1 MEREGVVG
9 AHVAVLLDEE
19 QFVIRF
25 VGRQEADAVAVQGKA
40 VQRAHAQ
47 HGMKVGIVVLLDPMR
62 ELAIEGVEARK
73 VQLPAKELLTDPAKK
88 SLHFSLRRSISYPGV
103 GQEAADP
110 SADLDDFLGGI
121 DRSVIDVQTCRNTA
135 LIESRAQRLD

>member
-1 MEREGVVG
+1 VAWSFKAHGMEREGVVG

-47 HGMKVGIVVLLDPMR
+47 HGMKVGEILKHLESEGYTSKAKKRYYSVYGVARD
-62 ELAIEGVEARK
+62 LADQKKIRK
-73 VQLPAKELLTDPAKK
+73 VEKE
-88 SLHFSLRRSISYPGV
+88 
-103 GQEAADP
+103 
-110 SADLDDFLGGI
+110 GGEKLFI
-121 DRSVIDVQTCRNTA
+121 KNQPF
-135 LIESRAQRLD
+135 